1 MPSSRRCIG
10 VTADRVSSAAARR
23 LTTTGRA
30 GWSVGQSAVVL
41 LALGLTLSGCSS
53 DDKGT
58 APQGSEPV
66 AWVGTFCN
74 GLGDVIAGVSKIT
87 KSAPTPQG
95 QKDGLLAF
103 SDTAQQAFTNT
114 AGKLEQLGPPRI
126 ADGKQ
131 VHDAAV
137 NFFTTAAGTV
147 GGQRAKLAELDANDP
162 EFLQKASQL
171 AGPDLTAASTQMK
184 DLTRNQELAP
194 AFGAAP
200 ECRELGTTTG
210 P

>member
-10 VTADRVSSAAARR
+10 VTADRVRSAAARR
-23 LTTTGRA
+23 SIATGRP
-30 GWSVGQSAVVL
+30 GRSVGPSVVVL

-58 APQGSEPV
+58 APQGAEPV
-66 AWVGTFCN
+66 AWVGAFCT
-74 GLGDVIAGVSKIT
+74 GLGDVIAGVGEIT
-87 KSAPTPQG
+87 KSAQTPQG

-137 NFFTTAAGTV
+137 NFFSTAAGTV
-147 GGQRAKLAELDANDP
+147 GTQRAKLAELDANDP

-171 AGPDLTAASTQMK
+171 AGPDLSGASSQMK
-184 DLTRNQELAP
+184 DLTNNQELAP

-200 ECRELGTTTG
+200 ECRALGTNTG